1 MSNTRQGSDY
11 DYSGRRLV
19 AFSATTFAAIL
30 LALVAIF
37 QILDGIAAI
46 ASDQVYVKGIDYTYK
61 LDVTSWGW
69 IHLVIGLVALATAIG
84 ILMGQVWG
92 RIVGIVIASVS
103 VISNFMFLPYY
114 PFWSLTVIA
123 FDVFIIWALCSQIAH
138 DDRV

>member
-92 RIVGIVIASVS
+92 RIMGIVIASVS